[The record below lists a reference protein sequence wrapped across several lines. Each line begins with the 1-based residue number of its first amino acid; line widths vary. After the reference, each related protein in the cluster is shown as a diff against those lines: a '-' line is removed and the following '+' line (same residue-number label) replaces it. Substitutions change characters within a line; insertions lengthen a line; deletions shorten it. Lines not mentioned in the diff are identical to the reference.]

1 MARTK
6 LPAGNGPLFED
17 PAADSDADEDASPA
31 PASSPSALAKPA
43 RPPRRLGLMPVALV
57 AGVVAA
63 GLWGAWVTKN
73 VLAARDLPPMAKV
86 QLAGLVGEYVQ
97 AQARSATPPEQVT
110 AETRSFMA
118 EIQRNLEAR
127 GNAGQVVLVG
137 EAVLAGDVPDITGEL
152 RREVYAKVRMPQP
165 ATAQAGDVMGAMRAA
180 MAEPQGMA
188 HVPSGN
194 PLDAPG
200 N

>member
-6 LPAGNGPLFED
+6 PQAASAPLFDDRMEEAASGLAVAPAGQVPD
-17 PAADSDADEDASPA
+17 PAIAAT
-31 PASSPSALAKPA
+31 
-43 RPPRRLGLMPVALV
+43 RPGPRRLGLMPVALV
-57 AGVVAA
+57 STLVAA

-73 VLAARDLPPMAKV
+73 VLTTESLPPIARV
-86 QLAGLVGEYVQ
+86 QLSGLVGEYVQ

-127 GNAGQVVLVG
+127 GASGQIVLVG
-137 EAVLAGDVPDITGEL
+137 EAVLAGNVPDITAEL

-165 ATAQAGDVMGAMRAA
+165 AAAQAGDVMGAMRAA